1 MCSLFYSP
9 SQLNPKSG
17 LAFLEWGRCFR
28 RIASWGGRGRAL
40 ARACVGV
47 LLSFGCQS
55 AQADTV
61 AVLLA
66 LEADMKT
73 LSAQA
78 TVLGEPSLVGTR
90 KIQRLQLGPH
100 RVHAAVMGSGC
111 VETAVT
117 AEALLARYR
126 CDWVFSMGPAGGL
139 TDEGAVG
146 KWFAVSECVVAG
158 KTGGS
163 GSAGTP
169 FKLALAPTQWKLPA
183 VMQRLTPLRLVAG
196 ETFIQSNSAREGLA
210 ASSQAQLVD
219 MNTHGLAVAC
229 LNHQVPLHVWRLVSD
244 RADDQASAAFQEF
257 TKSYQGEG
265 GTALAEVIR
274 QLPASP
280 KAAGS
285 YQGIRELIEPRTRGD
300 GEGEV
305 GR

>member
-1 MCSLFYSP
+1 
-9 SQLNPKSG
+9 
-17 LAFLEWGRCFR
+17 
-28 RIASWGGRGRAL
+28 
-40 ARACVGV
+40 
-47 LLSFGCQS
+47 
-55 AQADTV
+55 
-61 AVLLA
+61 
-66 LEADMKT
+66 MKM

-100 RVHAAVMGSGC
+100 RLYAAVMGSGC

-126 CDWVFSMGPAGGL
+126 SDWVFSMGPAGGL

-158 KTGGS
+158 KTGGT

-169 FKLALAPTQWKLPA
+169 FKLALAPTQWNLPT
-183 VMQRLTPLRLVAG
+183 VMQSLKPLRLVAG
-196 ETFIQSNSAREGLA
+196 ETFIQSTSAREGLA

-257 TKSYQGEG
+257 TRAYQGEG
-265 GTALAEVIR
+265 GTAVAEVIR

-285 YQGIRELIEPRTRGD
+285 YQGIRDTIQRTTGKGEKSEPMK
-300 GEGEV
+300 
-305 GR
+305 

>member
-1 MCSLFYSP
+1 MYSLFYSL

-17 LAFLEWGRCFR
+17 LVFLEVGRCFC
-28 RIASWGGRGRAL
+28 RIASWCGCGRAL
-40 ARACVGV
+40 ARAFAGV
-47 LLSFGCQS
+47 LLSFSSQS
-55 AQADTV
+55 AKADTV

-73 LSAQA
+73 LTAQA

-100 RVHAAVMGSGC
+100 RLYAGVMGSGC

-139 TDEGAVG
+139 TDEAAVG

-169 FKLALAPTQWKLPA
+169 FKLALSPADWKLPE
-183 VMQRLTPLRLVAG
+183 VLQTLKPLRLVAG

-219 MNTHGLAVAC
+219 MNTHGLAAAC

-257 TKSYQGEG
+257 TRGYQGEG
-265 GTALAEVIR
+265 GAALVALIR